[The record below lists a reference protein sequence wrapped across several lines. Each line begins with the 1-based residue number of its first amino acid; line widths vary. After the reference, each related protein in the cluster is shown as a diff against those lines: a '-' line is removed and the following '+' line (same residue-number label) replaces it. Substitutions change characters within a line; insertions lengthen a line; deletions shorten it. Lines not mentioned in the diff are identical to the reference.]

1 MAICSS
7 QNIGCRPDILTANR
21 PLSLHYFA
29 LPLKPFC
36 RAYWLA
42 FCLRSSL
49 YGGCKRMDSPGL
61 VDQIGHAAQMLRLFQ
76 LAQVRILFAERCQPL
91 FQPGIVGVDA
101 GSAFSLVEQ
110 DDGFFLNL
118 RQSRH
123 CQPPYCRPRC
133 DSK

>member
-1 MAICSS
+1 MYLQSKHRVQTRYFDRNRPYSLHLFGMAIETVFLS
-7 QNIGCRPDILTANR
+7 ILTGF
-21 PLSLHYFA
+21 LSA
-29 LPLKPFC
+29 LL
-36 RAYWLA
+36 AVWWLQA
-42 FCLRSSL
+42 
-49 YGGCKRMDSPGL
+49 GGQPGL
-61 VDQIGHAAQMLRLFQ
+61 VDQVGHAAHTLRLFQ
-76 LAQVRILFAERCQPL
+76 LAQVRILFAERSQPL

-123 CQPPYCRPRC
+123 CQPPYCRPQC